1 MWGNAGAVSPASKVL
16 YKPLSIVAS
25 VAGGLLAG
33 KIFTEV
39 WQRISPSDEEPPEP
53 KDLTRST
60 REALIAAAVQGLI
73 FGLVRASVDRAS
85 AKGYAAVTHEDPR

>member
-1 MWGNAGAVSPASKVL
+1 VPGNAGAVSAISKAL
-16 YKPLSIVAS
+16 YRPLSIAAS

-39 WQRISPSDEEPPEP
+39 WQRISPSDQEPPEP

-60 REALIAAAVQGLI
+60 REALIAAGVQGLI
-73 FGLVRASVDRAS
+73 FGVVRASVDRAG
-85 AKGYAAVTHEDPR
+85 AKGYQAVTHEDPR

>member
-1 MWGNAGAVSPASKVL
+1 MSATSKAL
-16 YKPLSIVAS
+16 YTPLSIAMS

-33 KIFTEV
+33 KVFTEI
-39 WQRISPSDEEPPEP
+39 WQRVSPSDQEPPEP

-73 FGLVRASVDRAS
+73 FGLVRASVDRAG
-85 AKGYAAVTHEDPR
+85 AKGYRALTHEDPR

>member
-1 MWGNAGAVSPASKVL
+1 MSAASKSL
-16 YKPLSIVAS
+16 YKPLSIAIS

-33 KIFTEV
+33 KVFTEI
-39 WQRISPSDEEPPEP
+39 WQRVSPSDQEPPEP

-73 FGLVRASVDRAS
+73 FGLVRAAVDRAG
-85 AKGYAAVTHEDPR
+85 AKGYHALTHDDPR

>member
-1 MWGNAGAVSPASKVL
+1 MSAVSKAM
-16 YKPLSIVAS
+16 YKPLSILMS

-39 WQRISPSDEEPPEP
+39 WQRVSPTDEEPPEP
-53 KDLTRST
+53 RDLTRST

-73 FGLVRASVDRAS
+73 FGLVRAGVDRAS
-85 AKGYAAVTHEDPR
+85 AKGYQAITHNDPR

>member
-1 MWGNAGAVSPASKVL
+1 MSAATKAL
-16 YKPLSIVAS
+16 YKPLSIATS

-33 KIFTEV
+33 KIFTEI
-39 WQRISPSDEEPPEP
+39 WQRVSPSDQEPPEP

-73 FGLVRASVDRAS
+73 FGLVRAAVDRAG
-85 AKGYAAVTHEDPR
+85 AKGYRAVTREDPR

>member
-1 MWGNAGAVSPASKVL
+1 MAVSAATKAL
-16 YKPLSIVAS
+16 YKPLSIAAS
-25 VAGGLLAG
+25 VGGGLLAG

-39 WQRISPSDEEPPEP
+39 WQRVSPSDQEPPEP

-73 FGLVRASVDRAS
+73 FGVVRAAVDRAS
-85 AKGYAAVTHEDPR
+85 AKGYRAVTHEDPR

>member
-1 MWGNAGAVSPASKVL
+1 MSTTSKAL
-16 YKPLSIVAS
+16 YKPLSIATS

-33 KIFTEV
+33 KVFTEI
-39 WQRISPSDEEPPEP
+39 WQRVSPSDQEPPEP

-73 FGLVRASVDRAS
+73 FGLVRAAVDRAG
-85 AKGYAAVTHEDPR
+85 AKGYRALTHDDPR

>member
-1 MWGNAGAVSPASKVL
+1 MSAATKAL
-16 YKPLSIVAS
+16 YKPLSIATS

-39 WQRISPSDEEPPEP
+39 WQRVSPSDQEPPEP

-73 FGLVRASVDRAS
+73 FGLVRAAVDRAG
-85 AKGYAAVTHEDPR
+85 AKGYRAVTHEDPR